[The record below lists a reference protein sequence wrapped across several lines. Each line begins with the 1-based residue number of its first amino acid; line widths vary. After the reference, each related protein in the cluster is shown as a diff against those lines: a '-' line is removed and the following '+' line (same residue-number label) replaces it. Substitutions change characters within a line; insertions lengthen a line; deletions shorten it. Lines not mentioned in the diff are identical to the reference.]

1 MKRLSKT
8 LLALLLCITTAT
20 SHAQTS
26 SGKPAIF
33 ANFPSSINIS
43 ETILKN
49 SFGHNKDQHVS
60 ILLGSGLNFSGTVI
74 SNVQK
79 YQNLRILI
87 IKSDI
92 WPNTLMQVSQIT
104 NEDNSFSFGGRI
116 ISPDAADGYE
126 IKRSQGGTY
135 SLRKFETGRIF
146 EPCSNQ

>member
-1 MKRLSKT
+1 MKRLCKT
-8 LLALLLCITTAT
+8 LPVILLCITAAI

-43 ETILKN
+43 EAILKN
-49 SFGHNKDQHVS
+49 SFEHSKDQHAT
-60 ILLGSGLNFSGTVI
+60 ILLGSGLSFSGTVI

-87 IKSDI
+87 IKSDV
-92 WPNTLMQVSQIT
+92 WANTVLQVSQIT
-104 NEDNSFSFGGRI
+104 NEDNSFSFSGRI
-116 ISPDAADGYE
+116 INPEAADGYE

-135 SLRKFETGRIF
+135 TLRKFETGRIF
-146 EPCSNQ
+146 EPCSN

>member
-8 LLALLLCITTAT
+8 LLALLLCITTAA

-43 ETILKN
+43 EAILKN
-49 SFGHNKDQHVS
+49 SFEYSKDRHAT
-60 ILLGSGLNFSGTVI
+60 ILLGSGLSFSGTVI

-87 IKSDI
+87 IKSDV
-92 WPNTLMQVSQIT
+92 WANTLLQVSQIT
-104 NEDNSFSFGGRI
+104 NEDNSLSFSGRI
-116 ISPDAADGYE
+116 INPEAADGYE

-135 SLRKFETGRIF
+135 TLRKFETGRIF
-146 EPCSNQ
+146 EPCSN